1 MIEKIYVFDDVITKE
16 EQDEMLQFVKTT
28 NIEWTFEK
36 NITGKYGNKD
46 DKFYPAN
53 VLPKIRLSNHYI
65 DTLINKIQH
74 NVVQK
79 LNLKFVENYRYKINW
94 TKPLE
99 FEYDAKDLM
108 HVDSDMQHIAMVY
121 YINDTSGNTF
131 IYDNIDGNNAEIN
144 SKYRHNDIDY
154 SKLTLI
160 KSVEPKQGRVVV
172 FNGALHHHA
181 SYPKVGDRYII
192 NFNFVAKE
200 KNKSLI

>member
-16 EQDEMLQFVKTT
+16 EQNEILQFVKTT
-28 NIEWTFEK
+28 DIEWTFEK
-36 NITGKYGNKD
+36 NITGQYGGKYE
-46 DKFYPAN
+46 KFYPAN
-53 VLPKIRLSNHYI
+53 VLPKYKLNNHQI
-65 DTLINKIQH
+65 DELITKIQH

-79 LNLKFVENYRYKINW
+79 LNLNFVENYRYKINW

-99 FEYDAKDLM
+99 FEYDARDLM
-108 HVDSDMQHIAMVY
+108 HIDRHEQHIVMIY
-121 YINDTSGNTF
+121 YINDTSGDTF
-131 IYDNIDGNNAEIN
+131 IYNNNDGNNVEV
-144 SKYRHNDIDY
+144 SLKYMDNQIDY

>member
-1 MIEKIYVFDDVITKE
+1 M
-16 EQDEMLQFVKTT
+16 
-28 NIEWTFEK
+28 
-36 NITGKYGNKD
+36 
-46 DKFYPAN
+46 A
-53 VLPKIRLSNHYI
+53 KIRLSNHYI

-181 SYPKVGDRYII
+181 FYPKVGDRYII